1 MKALNFVTLF
11 LSLCFNSVLWA
22 ESAGINCAI
31 QTYNGNYL
39 TAVDGGG
46 RTTDAIHSDAT
57 SIGPNERFNLIHE
70 YYGSYPLYHSIQT
83 ANGHYLTAEY
93 GGGVIIDDV
102 ISSDRT
108 AVGPWEKFKMVAK
121 VDDWFAIQ
129 TISGRFLSAV
139 DGGGRT
145 TYVMNSNAI
154 WIRSW
159 EMFKLVDCVSLPI
172 N

>member
-1 MKALNFVTLF
+1 MKSFKNLTLF

-22 ESAGINCAI
+22 GGNAGLNCAI
-31 QTYNGNYL
+31 QTYNGSYL

-46 RTTDAIHSDAT
+46 RTTDAIHSNAT
-57 SIGPNERFNLIHE
+57 SVGPNERFTLIQE
-70 YYGSYPLYHSIQT
+70 DYGGLPYYHSLQT
-83 ANGHYLTAEY
+83 AKGYFLTAEY
-93 GGGVIIDDV
+93 GGGLIIENV

-108 AVGPWEKFKMVAK
+108 AVGPWEKFIFVSK

-129 TISGRFLSAV
+129 TISGNYLTAI

-145 TYVMNSNAI
+145 TYVMNSNAT
-154 WIRSW
+154 WIRGW
-159 EMFKLVDCVSLPI
+159 ELFKLTDCIS